1 MVYRSR
7 LMLGAYT
14 GKWFPTDS
22 ENKEGN
28 DLELIEE
35 IGHKGVPR
43 ACLLYSVDLFQELVR
58 VWWHRLEKEQGYSTL
73 EPIYR
78 SS

>member
-1 MVYRSR
+1 M
-7 LMLGAYT
+7 

-35 IGHKGVPR
+35 TGHKGGPEL
-43 ACLLYSVDLFQELVR
+43 CLLYSVDLFQELVG
-58 VWWHRLEKEQGYSTL
+58 V
-73 EPIYR
+73 
-78 SS
+78 

>member
-1 MVYRSR
+1 
-7 LMLGAYT
+7 MLGAYM

-35 IGHKGVPR
+35 TGHKGGPR
-43 ACLLYSVDLFQELVR
+43 ACLLYSVDLFQELVG
-58 VWWHRLEKEQGYSTL
+58 V
-73 EPIYR
+73 
-78 SS
+78 